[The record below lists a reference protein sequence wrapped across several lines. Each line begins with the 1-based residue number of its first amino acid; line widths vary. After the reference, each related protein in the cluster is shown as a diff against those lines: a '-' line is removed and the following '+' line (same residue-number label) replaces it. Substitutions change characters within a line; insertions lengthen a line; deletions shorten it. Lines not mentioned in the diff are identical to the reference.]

1 MIQSWQLQ
9 EAKNKLSRVVEN
21 AVNSGPQIITKHGVE
36 VAIVLSFAEYQ
47 KMVASR
53 GKLSTFF
60 RDSPLAG
67 VELDLARDKSEIRK
81 STYWIPA

>member
-21 AVNSGPQIITKHGVE
+21 AVHDGPQIITKHGVE
-36 VAIVLSFAEYQ
+36 VAIVISFADYQ
-47 KMVASR
+47 KMIATR

-60 RDSPLAG
+60 RDSPLVG
-67 VELDLARDKSEIRK
+67 IELDIARDKSDAREGFDL
-81 STYWIPA
+81 